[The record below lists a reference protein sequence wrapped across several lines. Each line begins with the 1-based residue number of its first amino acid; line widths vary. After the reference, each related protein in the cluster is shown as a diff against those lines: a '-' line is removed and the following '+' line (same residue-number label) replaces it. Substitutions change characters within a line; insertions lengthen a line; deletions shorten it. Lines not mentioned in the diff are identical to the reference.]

1 MHKLYIGCGAQ
12 PREGSLANTDM
23 SVSQNLF
30 PPLPLNYIREAQHI
44 SSGATVFS
52 RSPHS
57 ICTLARIPC
66 NHFPG
71 KHQRSISLSVP
82 LICKVGAPRISTK
95 SNHHA
100 VMNALRGESL
110 SISFVLEPA
119 RKRDR
124 VKEDGGLS
132 RDLMKVPTKKV
143 RLTVHESKPMFVLE
157 GPPAFSALCL
167 FIHDEEARGVRRVW
181 GKTDSWRNPCSLR
194 LLLHLLQ
201 YL

>member
-1 MHKLYIGCGAQ
+1 
-12 PREGSLANTDM
+12 M
-23 SVSQNLF
+23 SVNQHLF

-44 SSGATVFS
+44 SSRATVFS
-52 RSPHS
+52 CSPHS

-71 KHQRSISLSVP
+71 KYQRSISLSVP
-82 LICKVGAPRISTK
+82 LICKVGMPRISTK
-95 SNHHA
+95 SNRHGERHA
-100 VMNALRGESL
+100 VMIALRGESL
-110 SISFVLEPA
+110 STSFMLEPA
-119 RKRDR
+119 RKRDT

-132 RDLMKVPTKKV
+132 RDLMKVPTKKD
-143 RLTVHESKPMFVLE
+143 
-157 GPPAFSALCL
+157 PPVFSALCL
-167 FIHDEEARGVRRVW
+167 FIHDEEARGVWRVW